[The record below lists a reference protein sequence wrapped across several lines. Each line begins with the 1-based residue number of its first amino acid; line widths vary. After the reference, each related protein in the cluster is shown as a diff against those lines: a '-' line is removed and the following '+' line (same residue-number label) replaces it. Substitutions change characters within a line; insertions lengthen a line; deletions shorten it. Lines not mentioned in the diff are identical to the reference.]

1 MEKTPLEL
9 CYDKACRSREDL
21 QVLRSAS
28 AVRYRK
34 AVAAMNECLT
44 GSPQPEVVKTQ
55 LEVLKLRARDYR
67 MDTLMQMDLP
77 QSPGEGED
85 EKKLNAFQKVHLALL
100 ERATEGLADRQ
111 CFICNGLHAVGPENC
126 KVFVNTSL
134 EQRVQLIID
143 GNRCL
148 NCVVGTH
155 LAGECTQP
163 PQCDWEGC
171 RARHHWMIHG
181 AERYFYSRGKANRKK
196 KVQAEEPG
204 RRQCYVCERF
214 HADKG
219 KCKEFENFRKMDV
232 EEKEVE
238 VEELLR
244 FESEDQTGD
253 EEPPEEKAEGDSDT
267 ETDRDES
274 TPSATQEG

>member
-9 CYDKACRSREDL
+9 RYDKACRSWEDL

-34 AVAAMNECLT
+34 AAAAVNECLT

-100 ERATEGLADRQ
+100 ERATEVLADRQ
-111 CFICNGLHAVGPENC
+111 CIIFNDLHAVGPENC

-134 EQRVQLIID
+134 DQRVQLIVE

-148 NCVVGTH
+148 NCVVDTH

-163 PQCDWEGC
+163 PQCDWKGC

-181 AERYFYSRGKANRKK
+181 AERYFNSRGKANRKK
-196 KVQAEEPG
+196 KTQAEEPG
-204 RRQCYVCERF
+204 RRPCHVCERF
-214 HADKG
+214 HNDKI
-219 KCKEFENFRKMDV
+219 KCKEFENFRKIDV

-244 FESEDQTGD
+244 FESENQAGD
-253 EEPPEEKAEGDSDT
+253 EEPPEEKAESDSDT
-267 ETDRDES
+267 ASDRDEL
-274 TPSATQEG
+274 TPLAPQEG

>member
-100 ERATEGLADRQ
+100 ERATEVLADRQ
-111 CFICNGLHAVGPENC
+111 CFICNGLHAV
-126 KVFVNTSL
+126 V
-134 EQRVQLIID
+134 
-143 GNRCL
+143 
-148 NCVVGTH
+148 
-155 LAGECTQP
+155 
-163 PQCDWEGC
+163 
-171 RARHHWMIHG
+171 
-181 AERYFYSRGKANRKK
+181 
-196 KVQAEEPG
+196 
-204 RRQCYVCERF
+204 
-214 HADKG
+214 
-219 KCKEFENFRKMDV
+219 
-232 EEKEVE
+232 
-238 VEELLR
+238 
-244 FESEDQTGD
+244 
-253 EEPPEEKAEGDSDT
+253 
-267 ETDRDES
+267 
-274 TPSATQEG
+274 